1 MKRAAIH
8 GGSSSDVH
16 SSLIPNIPTTHI
28 SRSPYKNHVQATA
41 LSSNE
46 SRSSF
51 ESVTTLNARS
61 STLTSAKSEDFRQR
75 IEKEYDG
82 LQTTEAG
89 YRYYINDQSLLKRAR
104 SELERA
110 ANGTLIF

>member
-1 MKRAAIH
+1 MMKRAAIDD
-8 GGSSSDVH
+8 GSSLGLS
-16 SSLIPNIPTTHI
+16 SSLIPNISTTVI
-28 SRSPYKNHVQATA
+28 SRPLKNHVKATS

-46 SRSSF
+46 SHSSF
-51 ESVTTLNARS
+51 ESATILNARS
-61 STLTSAKSEDFRQR
+61 STLTSAKLEDFRQR
-75 IEKEYDG
+75 IEKEYHG

-104 SELERA
+104 SELEQA

>member
-1 MKRAAIH
+1 MKRAAIN

-16 SSLIPNIPTTHI
+16 SSLIPNIPTT
-28 SRSPYKNHVQATA
+28 YKNHVQATA
-41 LSSNE
+41 LSSND
-46 SRSSF
+46 SHSSF
-51 ESVTTLNARS
+51 ESVITLNARS